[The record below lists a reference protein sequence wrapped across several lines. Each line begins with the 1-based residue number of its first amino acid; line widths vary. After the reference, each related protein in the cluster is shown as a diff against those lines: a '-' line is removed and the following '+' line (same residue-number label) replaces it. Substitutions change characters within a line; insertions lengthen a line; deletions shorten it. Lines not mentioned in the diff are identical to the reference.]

1 MAKHTCAI
9 CGAEVGLMSEQKLA
23 DGNYICRKVCSK
35 KTFKVFD
42 KVSATLDDVEAHI
55 EQIEVGT
62 RIWNEVFVPLK
73 QTKNKEEKLRQI
85 YGLKDVTAYV
95 SPSTGLLAMYENRY
109 KFFIFGKTTL
119 ACVYRVA
126 DLYGYEYESETSKD
140 SEGKEIT
147 KHYCV
152 FQFRN
157 TPGLYAPRIELSSKS
172 DFDSLEKYFNELFG
186 IQKTLRNSINNAK
199 RQISGIKAAIG
210 AVKGAVDGTL
220 DEAQAADAME
230 TIDASVYGD
239 RMQWIAK
246 ADAALAPYNK

>member
-1 MAKHTCAI
+1 
-9 CGAEVGLMSEQKLA
+9 V
-23 DGNYICRKVCSK
+23 
-35 KTFKVFD
+35 
-42 KVSATLDDVEAHI
+42 
-55 EQIEVGT
+55 
-62 RIWNEVFVPLK
+62 
-73 QTKNKEEKLRQI
+73 
-85 YGLKDVTAYV
+85 
-95 SPSTGLLAMYENRY
+95 
-109 KFFIFGKTTL
+109 

-157 TPGLYAPRIELSSKS
+157 TPGLYAPRIELGSKS

-199 RQISGIKAAIG
+199 RQVNAIKAAVG

-220 DEAQAADAME
+220 DEAKAAEAAG
-230 TIDASVYGD
+230 TIDAYAYGD
-239 RMQWIAK
+239 RTEWIRK
-246 ADAALAPYNK
+246 ADAALAPYKK

>member
-1 MAKHTCAI
+1 MAKHNCAI

-42 KVSATLDDVEAHI
+42 KVAATLDDVNAHI
-55 EQIEVGT
+55 AQVEQGT
-62 RIWNEVFVPLK
+62 QIWNEVFVPLQK
-73 QTKNKEEKLRQI
+73 TKNKEEKLRQI

-109 KFFIFGKTTL
+109 KFFIFGKTTV

-186 IQKTLRNSINNAK
+186 IQKTLRNSINNTK
-199 RQISGIKAAIG
+199 RQLNAIKAAAG
-210 AVKGAVDGTL
+210 AVKGAVQGTL
-220 DEAQAADAME
+220 DEAQAAEAVGTMDAY
-230 TIDASVYGD
+230 AYGD
-239 RMQWIAK
+239 RTEWIKK
-246 ADAALAPYNK
+246 ADEALAAFQ